1 MSRGISDTTP
11 IPEETPQDQGPTNK
25 DILDY
30 LDDLSSFVREL
41 DVRLTTIERFAIK
54 EINPEQEAQSKQ
66 KPKNFLTG
74 K

>member
-11 IPEETPQDQGPTNK
+11 IPEETPKDDGPTNK

-41 DVRLTTIERFAIK
+41 DIRLATIEKFAIK
-54 EINPEQEAQSKQ
+54 EITPQTEQPKAP
-66 KPKNFLTG
+66 KPKKFLTG